1 MPSLD
6 QMPMIP
12 FKTRYCPQN
21 ALWMAKIARAVYAK
35 VSDEDETP
43 DISRMLA
50 TLKQDDPKFVGVT
63 GFNVKSSQGA
73 VIQHEDYL
81 VAAFRGTDEA
91 ADWLDNINA
100 LPKEGPLGNVHTGF
114 HNALMDI
121 WLAMKSEIRRIR
133 SEVARDRQERHLP
146 KRALPL
152 WITGHSLG
160 AAMATLAAAHLI
172 ESDEPFF
179 GVYTFGSPRCGD
191 CGFARTYNV
200 EANNRTFR
208 FQNNNDIVTRVP
220 ARLMGYSHVGTF
232 IYISEDGEL
241 SFDAGFWY
249 QFLDQISGIIN
260 DIGETGLDGIS
271 DHNMNAYIAAI
282 RNWGDQSPED

>member
-6 QMPMIP
+6 QTPLTHL
-12 FKTRYCPQN
+12 KTSYQPHN
-21 ALWMAKIARAVYAK
+21 ALWMAKIAKAVYMK
-35 VSDEDETP
+35 VSDEDEAP
-43 DISRMLA
+43 NIDKIIA
-50 TLKQDDPKFVGVT
+50 ILKADDQKFIGGV
-63 GFNVKSSQGA
+63 GFNAKSSQGA
-73 VIQHEDYL
+73 IIQHEDYM

-100 LPKEGPLGNVHTGF
+100 LPKDGPLGSVHAGF

-121 WLAMKSEIRRIR
+121 WSAMRREIRKIR
-133 SEVARDRQERHLP
+133 AQVAKDRETKNLP

-160 AAMATLAAAHLI
+160 AAMATLAAAHLV
-172 ESDEPFF
+172 EADEPFF

-191 CGFARTYNV
+191 RDFARTYNV
-200 EANNRTFR
+200 EAGKRTFR

-232 IYISEDGEL
+232 IYRL
-241 SFDAGFWY
+241 SGNV
-249 QFLDQISGIIN
+249 S
-260 DIGETGLDGIS
+260 
-271 DHNMNAYIAAI
+271 
-282 RNWGDQSPED
+282 